1 MSMPKGHKA
10 EKGYATVTDFPGAL
24 DYRAIAE
31 KMSDAGDQMN
41 HSTARNVF
49 LRAMKKLAQTM
60 HQHYDLS
67 IEDGDLAH
75 TARDP
80 EFQQGIYEAMI
91 DMHDEVK
98 EGVNQRG

>member
-1 MSMPKGHKA
+1 MSMPKGYKT

-31 KMSDAGDQMN
+31 KMSDDGDQMN

-60 HQHYDLS
+60 HTHYDLS
-67 IEDGDLAH
+67 IEDGDLGH

-91 DMHDEVK
+91 DMHDET
-98 EGVNQRG
+98 ERGAI

>member
-31 KMSDAGDQMN
+31 KMSDDGDQMN

-49 LRAMKKLAQTM
+49 LRAMKKLAQSM
-60 HQHYDLS
+60 HELYDLS
-67 IEDGDLAH
+67 IDENNLVR
-75 TARDP
+75 TAKDP

-91 DMHDEVK
+91 DLRAETAQ
-98 EGVNQRG
+98 ENPQNG

>member
-31 KMSDAGDQMN
+31 RMSDDGDQMN

-60 HQHYDLS
+60 HELYDLP
-67 IEDGDLAH
+67 IEENDLSR

-91 DMHDEVK
+91 DMQPTSMQEA
-98 EGVNQRG
+98 Q

>member
-1 MSMPKGHKA
+1 MSMPRGHKA

-31 KMSDAGDQMN
+31 KMSDDGDQMN

-49 LRAMKKLAQTM
+49 LRAMKKLAQSM
-60 HQHYDLS
+60 HELYALDV
-67 IEDGDLAH
+67 EDESLAK

-91 DMHDEVK
+91 DMRSEENNRAQEK
-98 EGVNQRG
+98 C